1 MMRRL
6 PAATTA
12 AAIVALAV
20 PATVLAT
27 EYEIG
32 NTDGPQPAPACPATP
47 CFAISRTTGYQAKVG
62 TKRGLMTIPADGRI
76 VAWSIT
82 LGKPGKKQ
90 IAFFNQKLGGA
101 ASAQITI
108 LNPRSKLR
116 SRAVAQGEP
125 QQLEPYFGSTVEF
138 ALQKSIP
145 VKKGW
150 VVALSTTTWVPAL
163 AVNLGV
169 DTSWRA
175 SRGRGTCDDTQS
187 QTAQTQPNQLT
198 QYYCLYR
205 TARLMY
211 TATLI
216 TNPTPTNG
224 TTTPTTPTTTTP
236 TTTTPTT
243 TPTTTTPSK

>member
-6 PAATTA
+6 PAVTA
-12 AAIVALAV
+12 AAALVALAV

-27 EYEIG
+27 EIEVG
-32 NTDGPQPAPACPATP
+32 RTDGPQPAPACPTSP
-47 CFAISRTTGYQAKVG
+47 CFAVSRTTGYQAKVG
-62 TKRGLMTIPADGRI
+62 TKRGVMVIPADGRI
-76 VAWSIT
+76 VAWTIT

-90 IAFFNQKLGGA
+90 IAFFNSKLGGA

-108 LNPRSKLR
+108 LNPRAKLR

-125 QQLEPYFGSTVEF
+125 QQLGPYFGSTVQF
-138 ALQKSIP
+138 ALQQSIP

-150 VVALSTTTWVPAL
+150 VVALTTTTWAPAL
-163 AVNLGV
+163 AVNLGT

-175 SRGRGTCDDTQS
+175 SRGKGTCDDTQS
-187 QTAQTQPNQLT
+187 QTAQTQPNQLA

-211 TATLI
+211 SATLI
-216 TNPTPTNG
+216 TNPTPTN
-224 TTTPTTPTTTTP
+224 PTTPTTTIP
-236 TTTTPTT
+236 TTTTPA
-243 TPTTTTPSK
+243 KK

>member
-6 PAATTA
+6 PAAGAVA
-12 AAIVALAV
+12 ALVALAV

-27 EYEIG
+27 EYEVG
-32 NTDGPQPAPACPATP
+32 RTDGAQPAPACPSSP
-47 CFAISRTTGYQAKVG
+47 CFAVSRTTGYQAKVG

-76 VAWSIT
+76 VAWTIT

-90 IAFFNQKLGGA
+90 TAFFDQKLGGP

-108 LNPRSKLR
+108 LNPRTKLR

-138 ALQKSIP
+138 PLEKSIP

-150 VVALSTTTWVPAL
+150 VVALTTTTWAPAL
-163 AVNLGV
+163 AVNLGA

-175 SRGRGTCDDTQS
+175 SRGKGTCDDTQS
-187 QTAQTQPNQLT
+187 QTAQLGPNQLA

-211 TATLI
+211 SATLI
-216 TNPTPTNG
+216 TNPTPTNPNAQTTPA
-224 TTTPTTPTTTTP
+224 TTTPA
-236 TTTTPTT
+236 
-243 TPTTTTPSK
+243 K